1 MVGPRRGH
9 TRVPGIRL
17 EVNKKPQHPERWLV
31 ALYSSLHLFFPQRL
45 FNIMADPA
53 FICSIVNLILTFPCV
68 LAASANLKQPK
79 PKSPSTY
86 LVNASIQLLLAT
98 VIVVLVA
105 LPLPQAVIGI
115 RASIFMLTFLDVSWS
130 LGPSLPQIF

>member
-1 MVGPRRGH
+1 
-9 TRVPGIRL
+9 
-17 EVNKKPQHPERWLV
+17 
-31 ALYSSLHLFFPQRL
+31 
-45 FNIMADPA
+45 MADPA
-53 FICSIVNLILTFPCV
+53 FICSIVNLILTFPSV